1 MAKTFWFVSD
11 TLGTGDDELGRILM
25 RNFIYS
31 LARGDDRPERL
42 MFMNG
47 GVRLTCEGSDV
58 LDDIR
63 IMAEAGTLVKSC
75 GTCLDLLGLKEK
87 LAVGDVGDMA
97 GAAATL
103 AGPAQVVTVT

>member
-11 TLGTGDDELGRILM
+11 TLGTDDDLGRILM

-75 GTCLDLLGLKEK
+75 GTCLDFLGLKEK